1 VTNRELLTSFVGA
14 YPAQPA
20 TAFWRAIEIGALA
33 RRGLPEG
40 LGLDL
45 GCGDGILTD
54 ILLRQ
59 TGPRTLVGADL
70 DPLETQAAARFPFY
84 RRVHT
89 CAGDSIPEPDASFDF
104 VLSNS
109 VLEHIPNLEATIA
122 EIARLL
128 RKEGRFVFT
137 VPGPG
142 FHDNLAGSVIPF
154 VDRTTYLG
162 IIDRRLAHHHYLSPA
177 DWSAMCGRNGL
188 VLDACLGYLDGRETR
203 RWETLSRVTGG
214 LLYSLFGEVRRPI
227 EIQRRLGA
235 RDLQNKARLPV
246 PVARA
251 LARALSAG
259 VPVDANAS
267 TWIEPEFA
275 SCFLVEGHRA

>member
-1 VTNRELLTSFVGA
+1 VTNRELLIMFVGA

-20 TAFWRAIEIGALA
+20 TAFWRAIEIGVLA

-59 TGPRTLVGADL
+59 TGSRTLVGVDV
-70 DPLETQAAARFPFY
+70 DPLETQAAASFPFY

-89 CAGDSIPEPDASFDF
+89 CSGDDIPEPDATFDF

-122 EIARLL
+122 EVARLL
-128 RKEGRFVFT
+128 RKDGRFVFT

-142 FHDNLAGSVIPF
+142 FHDNLAGSVLPF
-154 VDRTTYLG
+154 VDRAAYLHVL
-162 IIDRRLAHHHYLSPA
+162 DRRLAHHHYLSCA
-177 DWSAMCGRNGL
+177 DWDAICRRNGL
-188 VLDACLGYLDGRETR
+188 VLDNCLGYLDGRETR
-203 RWETLSRVTGG
+203 RWETLSRMTGG

-235 RDLQNKARLPV
+235 RELQNRTRLPLPIAQTLARL
-246 PVARA
+246 
-251 LARALSAG
+251 LSAG
-259 VPVDANAS
+259 VPIEANA
-267 TWIEPEFA
+267 TTCVEPERA
-275 SCFLVEGHRA
+275 SCFIVEGHRT

>member
-1 VTNRELLTSFVGA
+1 MTNQELLVSFVSS

-20 TAFWRAIEIGALA
+20 TAFWRAIEIGMLA

-54 ILLRQ
+54 ILLRE
-59 TGPRTLVGADL
+59 TGSRTLVGVDV
-70 DPLETQAAARFPFY
+70 DPLETEAAARFPFY
-84 RRVHT
+84 QRVHT
-89 CAGDSIPEPDASFDF
+89 CPGSSIPEPDASFDF

-109 VLEHIPNLEATIA
+109 VLEHIPDLEATIA
-122 EIARLL
+122 EASRLL
-128 RKEGRFVFT
+128 RKGGRFVFT

-142 FHDNLAGSVIPF
+142 FHRNLAGSVLPF
-154 VDRTTYLG
+154 ADRTSYLDTL
-162 IIDRRLAHHHYLSPA
+162 DRRLAHHHYLSPS
-177 DWSAMCGRNGL
+177 DWNAMCSRNGL

-203 RWETLSRVTGG
+203 RWETLSRMTGG
-214 LLYSLFGEVRRPI
+214 LLYSLFGEVKRPI

-235 RDLQNKARLPV
+235 RDLQNKAHLPA
-246 PVARA
+246 PMARA
-251 LARALSAG
+251 LARLVSAG

-267 TWIEPEFA
+267 RWIEPEHA

>member
-1 VTNRELLTSFVGA
+1 VTNRELLTTFVGA

-20 TAFWRAIEIGALA
+20 TAFWRAIEIGVLA

-59 TGPRTLVGADL
+59 TGPRTLVGVDL
-70 DPLETQAAARFPFY
+70 DPLETQAAARLPFY

-89 CAGDSIPEPDASFDF
+89 CPGSRIPEPDASFDF

-109 VLEHIPNLEATIA
+109 VLEHIPDLEATIA
-122 EIARLL
+122 EVARLL
-128 RKEGRFVFT
+128 REGGRFVFT

-142 FHDNLAGSVIPF
+142 FHRNLAGSMFPF
-154 VDRTTYLG
+154 VDRARYLEAL
-162 IIDRRLAHHHYLSPA
+162 DRRLAHHHYLSA
-177 DWSAMCGRNGL
+177 AAWSALCARNGL
-188 VLDACLGYLDGRETR
+188 ALDSCLGYLDARETR
-203 RWETLSRVTGG
+203 RWETLSRMTGG
-214 LLYSLFGEVRRPI
+214 LLYSLFGEIQRPI

-235 RDLQNKARLPV
+235 RELQNRMRLPR
-246 PVARA
+246 PMAEA
-251 LARALSAG
+251 LARVLSAG
-259 VPVDANAS
+259 VPIDANAGS
-267 TWIEPEFA
+267 WVEPEFA